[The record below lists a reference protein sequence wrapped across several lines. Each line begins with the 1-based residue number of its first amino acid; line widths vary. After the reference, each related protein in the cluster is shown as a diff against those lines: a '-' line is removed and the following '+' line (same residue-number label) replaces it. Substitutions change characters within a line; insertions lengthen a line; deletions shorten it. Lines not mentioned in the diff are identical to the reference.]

1 MPFIADRLSRIKP
14 SATLAMTSRTLEL
27 KAAGRDVIGLSAG
40 EPDFDTPPNIQE
52 AAIAAMRRGETRYTN
67 VDGTPA
73 LKKAI
78 SAKFRRENGLD
89 YALNQITVG
98 TGGKQVLFNALMATV
113 NQGDEVIVPAPY
125 WVSYPDIVL
134 LAEGTPVPVACPQNN
149 GFKLRPEDLEAA
161 ITRKTKWLLLN
172 SPSNPSGAAYTAAEL
187 RAVADVLLRHPD
199 VWVLTDDM
207 YEHVLY
213 DDFKF
218 TTIAQIE
225 PKLYSRT
232 LTLNGVSKAYCMT
245 GWRIGYA
252 GGPPEL
258 IKAMAALQSQ
268 STSNPSSISQAASV
282 EALNGPQDFIPKHN
296 AVFKERRDLVV
307 EMLNRAPGLFCPRP
321 EGAFY
326 VYPSCAGTIGKRTPQ
341 GKVIE
346 NDADFV
352 MYLLDA
358 EGVAVVQG
366 VAFGLSPHFR
376 ISYATSTEALREA
389 CTRIQ
394 RACAALR

>member
-40 EPDFDTPPNIQE
+40 EPDFDTPANIQE

-346 NDADFV
+346 NDTDFV

-394 RACAALR
+394 RACAALK